1 LIYYKKKIRKRM
13 KRVGL
18 LVLMILAGAATLS
31 AQELEVSVTINTP
44 TLQTTDPKVFREL
57 ENSIANFMNNQRWTN
72 AEFEQ
77 NERIKVNITLTI
89 DQEFSA
95 TRFGADMG
103 IQAVRPVFGS
113 NYETALITHLDSDVT
128 FTYEQF
134 QPILYSENTFNDNL
148 SAILSFYA
156 FIIIGLDF
164 DSFSPF
170 GGEPYFQVAQDIVNS
185 IPSAAAQNNKGW
197 RSIDGNRNRY
207 WIIENLLSPR
217 VRPYRQAM
225 YDYHRQALDI
235 MQQDAG
241 SGRIIMEKALEDLR
255 QVNQAYPNTMILQMF
270 VNAKSSEV
278 IEIFKQG
285 TPQQKNT
292 VIQVMSKLDA
302 ANSSKYRAI
311 R

>member
-1 LIYYKKKIRKRM
+1 M